1 MQIIIELLL
10 LLGASLIL
18 GEIFERYGFPGI
30 VGNILA
36 GFILGPAIFS
46 VVKPSPELS
55 AIAEV
60 SLFFIILLIG
70 LEVTT
75 DLITKNVRKYS
86 VFTFTGFILPAS
98 ILAVLLILVYH
109 IGVTSSIITAIAIG
123 TPSISIISVLVLR
136 YHLIRYQDGSVIIA
150 STVISDIIAFSIL
163 AVLSNHS
170 NTMYIVLAL
179 AIVFIALFAI
189 DSLIKKH
196 ALYIRKFFN
205 RMSLTDSGERITF
218 GLIIAAG
225 LIFASIF
232 QLIGITYVLGAFF
245 AGMLIYDTIM
255 GKKFYRRVS
264 MTFKRINYSFFIP
277 LFFSI
282 AAISAIF
289 PSGIYIVLLAIA
301 LGIIGLFSI
310 ATYMMGRR
318 LFENI
323 NPATG
328 TGIIGSRGAVGIT
341 IGSVAFT
348 AGLISINLYS
358 IIILGTIILSLSMPL
373 LISKKDKK
381 NAKQS
386 QTFQK

>member
-196 ALYIRKFFN
+196 VLYIRKFFN

>member
-18 GEIFERYGFPGI
+18 GELFEKYGFPGI

-36 GFILGPAIFS
+36 GFILGPAIFGI
-46 VVKPSPELS
+46 VKPGSELS

-75 DLITKNVRKYS
+75 NLIKKNIRKYS
-86 VFTFTGFILPAS
+86 IFTFTGFILPAS
-98 ILAVLLILVYH
+98 LIAVFLILVYH
-109 IGVTSSIITAIAIG
+109 IGATSSIITAIAIG

-136 YHLIRYQDGSVIIA
+136 YRLMRYQDGSVIIA

-163 AVLSNHS
+163 AVLSNS
-170 NTMYIVLAL
+170 SDTMYIVLAL

-196 ALYIRKFFN
+196 AFYIRRFFN

-225 LIFASIF
+225 LVFASIF

-255 GKKFYRRVS
+255 GKKFYGRVS
-264 MTFKRINYSFFIP
+264 RTFKRINYSFFIP

-282 AAISAIF
+282 AGISAIF
-289 PSGIYIVLLAIA
+289 PSGIYIIFLFIA
-301 LGIIGLFSI
+301 LGIIWLFSI
-310 ATYMMGRR
+310 VTYLMGRR

-323 NPATG
+323 NPVTG

-341 IGSVAFT
+341 IGSVAFA

-381 NAKQS
+381 NVKPLNDYK
-386 QTFQK
+386 T